1 MGTREEESD
10 QGIENIFE
18 EIMTENFPNL
28 EKEKVIQVQEAQ
40 RVPNKSWTQR
50 GLHQDTL

>member
-1 MGTREEESD
+1 MNHKNIHIMGTREEESD

-28 EKEKVIQVQEAQ
+28 VKGKDTQV
-40 RVPNKSWTQR
+40 
-50 GLHQDTL
+50 